1 MTTALSDPPQPVEPS
16 RLRRR
21 ELLGNP
27 RHRVAAV
34 LATIAVAYHFSL
46 LTLLRSLGVETPL
59 AYLGLVPVIA
69 LMLAAARHQAGGGPD
84 IDDRQLDYI
93 VGVPLLAAALAMVV
107 ILPVRLSTLFWVWR
121 LDLLSL
127 PLFVAGAVTITFGV
141 RAMWRL
147 RFPIGFLAL
156 AWPLPYTLFLTSWL
170 QSFTNLT
177 ISGLKVALTVV
188 PVGRS
193 IPGSDGSL
201 FAITHGTSEFVVSV
215 ASACSGVNGMLGFV
229 LAGAAFASL
238 VKGGRLPKLAWLI
251 GGLALIWLLNVGRIL
266 LIFAVGSAWGERVA
280 IEGLHPYIGLVVF
293 CLGVLLMILAMPL
306 FGLHLT
312 PSGRRAPI
320 ARRAPVTAPVTR
332 GAELFSAEYAWAPEA
347 PEAPVAPAP
356 PAPSP
361 RRLPPLSRV
370 AVGMVAV
377 VGLLLALA
385 NRDLRDYELVADDLG
400 APRLAAFAV
409 DPPEPDGWSAQLS
422 NSYDWATRF
431 FGDDSTWNRYSY
443 TSSGM
448 GPLNSSSRV
457 IADVVSTSDL
467 ASFTAYGLEA
477 CYNFHGYSI
486 DDTRTVDLGGGITGK
501 VVSHFNTSTG
511 GDWTSVYWHWPVQT
525 DAGVRFERVVM
536 MMVNAASSSISTPN
550 PGPSVARSLGLGVD
564 NKLQDDETSA
574 DDQRLA
580 QTREFLVAFSQNAV
594 AEQAAQAQP
603 A

>member
-1 MTTALSDPPQPVEPS
+1 MTTVLSNQPQPVHPPS
-16 RLRRR
+16 PRNR
-21 ELLGNP
+21 ELLGDP

-69 LMLAAARHQAGGGPD
+69 LMLAAARHQAGGGLD
-84 IDDRQLDYI
+84 IHDRQLDYI

-107 ILPVRLSTLFWVWR
+107 ILPVRLSTVFWVWR

-127 PLFVAGAVTITFGV
+127 PLFVAGAVTIAFGV

-156 AWPLPYTLFLTSWL
+156 AWPLPYTLFLTNWL
-170 QSFTNLT
+170 QSFTDLT
-177 ISGLKVALTVV
+177 VAGLKMALTVI

-201 FAITHGTSEFVVSV
+201 FAITHGASEFVVSV

-229 LAGAAFASL
+229 LAGAAFASV

-251 GGLALIWLLNVGRIL
+251 GGLALIWALNLGRIL

-293 CLGVLLMILAMPL
+293 CLGVVLMIVAMPL

-312 PSGRRAPI
+312 LTPMRAP
-320 ARRAPVTAPVTR
+320 APPPVTS

-347 PEAPVAPAP
+347 PAASPAP
-356 PAPSP
+356 TPSP

-370 AVGMVAV
+370 GVSMVAV
-377 VGLLLALA
+377 VGLLLAVA
-385 NRDLRDYELVADDLG
+385 NSDLRDYELVADDLG
-400 APRLAAFAV
+400 TPRLAAFAV
-409 DPPEPDGWSAQLS
+409 DPPEPNGWSAQLS
-422 NSYDWATRF
+422 NTYDWATRF

-443 TSSGM
+443 TSSGI

-457 IADVVSTSDL
+457 IADVISTSDL
-467 ASFTAYGLEA
+467 DSFTTYGLEA

-486 DDTRTVDLGGGITGK
+486 DDTRTVDLGGGITGT
-501 VVSHFNTSTG
+501 VVSHFNTNTG

-536 MMVNAASSSISTPN
+536 MMVNAASSSMSTPK

-564 NKLQDDETSA
+564 NELHDEETGAS
-574 DDQRLA
+574 DQRLA
-580 QTREFLVAFSQNAV
+580 QTREFLVAFSQDVV